1 MREGAISNEY
11 RVSRSRNLGV
21 VPVTEIRHLAV
32 QRKKIKIE
40 NVTSEIFPGI
50 STTGAQYGMRFGSA
64 PRRVA
69 PPEPRKI
76 DFYSFECDDT
86 QF

>member
-1 MREGAISNEY
+1 M
-11 RVSRSRNLGV
+11 

-32 QRKKIKIE
+32 QRKKKKKLE
-40 NVTSEIFPGI
+40 NVTSEILGI

-76 DFYSFECDDT
+76 DFYSFECEDT
-86 QF
+86 